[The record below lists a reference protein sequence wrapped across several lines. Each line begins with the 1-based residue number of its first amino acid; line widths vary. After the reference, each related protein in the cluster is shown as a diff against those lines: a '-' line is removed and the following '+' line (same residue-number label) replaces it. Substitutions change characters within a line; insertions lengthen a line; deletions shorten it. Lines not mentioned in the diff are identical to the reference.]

1 MNTPVL
7 TPALWS
13 AESSHGLTWS
23 QKQFLLWVSEFWTTN
38 PKGAESKITGLYL
51 SSSNAPKYVYI
62 SRWKS
67 LHQCREQII
76 NDCFILSKAK
86 QNYPFC
92 DPLCKSGVPF
102 TCSFAWFRV
111 LMQTPPDKK
120 SANKRSA
127 DYMSLHPLLSVT
139 SPPLLLCQHVALWGR
154 SDLDKVF
161 SNPGRK
167 EPGCVLWPHDPGSLS
182 SSAQTHRCVHWHGEG
197 RTARVGTRQGCGRLG
212 NCPCWCCLNSGSTK
226 WQPQPL
232 QARLSWDRLS

>member
-1 MNTPVL
+1 MDTPVL

-38 PKGAESKITGLYL
+38 PKGAESKITGLFLFLMLLNMFTSPDESHFTNAANRSLMIVLFFQKLNKITL
-51 SSSNAPKYVYI
+51 SVT
-62 SRWKS
+62 
-67 LHQCREQII
+67 
-76 NDCFILSKAK
+76 
-86 QNYPFC
+86 
-92 DPLCKSGVPF
+92 PLCKSGVPF

-127 DYMSLHPLLSVT
+127 DYVSLHPLLSVT

-197 RTARVGTRQGCGRLG
+197 RTARVRTRQGCGRLG

-232 QARLSWDRLS
+232 QARLPWDRLS